1 MAPVDV
7 PEPWA
12 SAMLKAQIGNPR
24 NGRPSW
30 RALAAAVGVHP
41 STITAM
47 VAGSRKRDPELVAR
61 VAKELRVKPEL
72 VSQWLELPTRVR
84 GPYEPP
90 SESRYLTDPE
100 RDAITGLIKA
110 ITTDR
115 LEGGGEHDR
124 SAPTKDAPSRRVTPM
139 PTRRTLPGAD
149 EVRAA
154 RKKRDPE

>member
-1 MAPVDV
+1 MR
-7 PEPWA
+7 
-12 SAMLKAQIGNPR
+12 KAELGNPR
-24 NGRPSW
+24 NGQPSW

-47 VAGSRKRDPELVAR
+47 VAGTRKRDPELVAR
-61 VAKELRVKPEL
+61 VAKALRVKPEQ
-72 VSQWLELPTRVR
+72 VSQWLELPRKVR

-90 SESRYLTDPE
+90 AESRFLTDPE

-115 LEGGGEHDR
+115 LEGGGEHADS
-124 SAPTKDAPSRRVTPM
+124 SAPTNAGRGSQVTPLQRSKM
-139 PTRRTLPGAD
+139 PAGAE

-154 RKKRDPE
+154 RKKKRESE